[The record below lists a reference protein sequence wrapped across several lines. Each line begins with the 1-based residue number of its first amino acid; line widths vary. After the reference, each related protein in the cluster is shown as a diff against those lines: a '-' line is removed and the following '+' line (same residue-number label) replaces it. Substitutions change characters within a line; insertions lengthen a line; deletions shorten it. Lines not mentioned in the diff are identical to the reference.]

1 MCEHTKPVNGKDE
14 GKGKGMMNRKF
25 DLAASRE
32 DAQAKVAGRAKSGGV
47 ESAAASV
54 RRDPSATGA
63 WDPYE
68 IWLTRVKQPRD
79 RRGGPF
85 GSS

>member
-1 MCEHTKPVNGKDE
+1 
-14 GKGKGMMNRKF
+14 MNRKF

-32 DAQAKVAGRAKSGGV
+32 DAQAKVGSRAKSGGV
-47 ESAAASV
+47 ESAASSV

-68 IWLTRVKQPRD
+68 VWLTRVKQPRD
-79 RRGGPF
+79 RGYGPV
-85 GSS
+85 GS

>member
-1 MCEHTKPVNGKDE
+1 
-14 GKGKGMMNRKF
+14 MNRKF

-32 DAQAKVAGRAKSGGV
+32 DAQAKVAGRPKSGGV
-47 ESAAASV
+47 ESAASSV

-68 IWLTRVKQPRD
+68 VWLTRVKQPRD
-79 RRGGPF
+79 RRYGPI

>member
-1 MCEHTKPVNGKDE
+1 
-14 GKGKGMMNRKF
+14 MNRKF

-32 DAQAKVAGRAKSGGV
+32 DAQAKVAGRTNSGAV
-47 ESAAASV
+47 ESAAATV

-68 IWLTRVKQPRD
+68 VWLTRVKQPRD
-79 RRGGPF
+79 RRYGTA

>member
-1 MCEHTKPVNGKDE
+1 
-14 GKGKGMMNRKF
+14 MMNRKF

-68 IWLTRVKQPRD
+68 VWLTRVKQPRD
-79 RRGGPF
+79 KRGGPF

>member
-1 MCEHTKPVNGKDE
+1 
-14 GKGKGMMNRKF
+14 MNRKF
-25 DLAASRE
+25 DLGLSRD
-32 DAQAKVAGRAKSGGV
+32 DAQAKVASRTKAGGV
-47 ESAAASV
+47 ESAASTV

-79 RRGGPF
+79 RRFGPF

>member
-1 MCEHTKPVNGKDE
+1 
-14 GKGKGMMNRKF
+14 MNRKF

-32 DAQAKVAGRAKSGGV
+32 DAAAKVAGRAKSGAV
-47 ESAAASV
+47 ESAAATV

-79 RRGGPF
+79 RRYGTT

>member
-1 MCEHTKPVNGKDE
+1 
-14 GKGKGMMNRKF
+14 MNRKF
-25 DLAASRE
+25 DLTASRD
-32 DAQAKVAGRAKSGGV
+32 DAQAKVGSRSKASGV
-47 ESAAASV
+47 ESAASSV

-68 IWLTRVKQPRD
+68 VWLTRVKQPRD
-79 RRGGPF
+79 RRFGPL

>member
-1 MCEHTKPVNGKDE
+1 
-14 GKGKGMMNRKF
+14 MNRKF

-32 DAQAKVAGRAKSGGV
+32 DAQGKVASRAKSGGV
-47 ESAAASV
+47 ESAASSV
-54 RRDPSATGA
+54 RRDPSATGS

-79 RRGGPF
+79 RRFGPV

>member
-1 MCEHTKPVNGKDE
+1 
-14 GKGKGMMNRKF
+14 MMNRKF

-32 DAQAKVAGRAKSGGV
+32 DAQAKVAGRAKSRAV
-47 ESAAASV
+47 ESAASTV

-68 IWLTRVKQPRD
+68 VWLTRVKQPRD
-79 RRGGPF
+79 RRY

>member
-1 MCEHTKPVNGKDE
+1 
-14 GKGKGMMNRKF
+14 MNRKF
-25 DLAASRE
+25 DLAALRE
-32 DAQAKVAGRAKSGGV
+32 DAQAKVASRANSGGV
-47 ESAAASV
+47 ESAAATV

-79 RRGGPF
+79 RRF
-85 GSS
+85 GSSGTS

>member
-1 MCEHTKPVNGKDE
+1 
-14 GKGKGMMNRKF
+14 MNRKF

-32 DAQAKVAGRAKSGGV
+32 DAAAKVAGRAKSGAV
-47 ESAAASV
+47 ESAAATV

-79 RRGGPF
+79 RRYGTP

>member
-1 MCEHTKPVNGKDE
+1 M
-14 GKGKGMMNRKF
+14 KGKF
-25 DLAASRE
+25 DLGASGD
-32 DAQAKVAGRAKSGGV
+32 DAQAKVASRAKSGGV

-79 RRGGPF
+79 RRFGPL

>member
-1 MCEHTKPVNGKDE
+1 
-14 GKGKGMMNRKF
+14 MNRKS

-32 DAQAKVAGRAKSGGV
+32 DAQAKVAGRGRSGAV
-47 ESAAASV
+47 ESAAATV
-54 RRDPSATGA
+54 RRDPAATGA

-79 RRGGPF
+79 RRFGPA